1 MTLGINLCLL
11 SDQKK
16 QMRVSL
22 RHNCL
27 CKSLAQLVGWLDFRI
42 TRVISKD
49 NPHLIT
55 AHFPDFLLCVE
66 TASKMDSGDPLP
78 PRVQVLCH
86 SFLWKRLDILICL

>member
-1 MTLGINLCLL
+1 
-11 SDQKK
+11 
-16 QMRVSL
+16 MRVSL

-27 CKSLAQLVGWLDFRI
+27 SKSLAQLVGWLDFRI

-66 TASKMDSGDPLP
+66 TASKMDSGDP
-78 PRVQVLCH
+78 
-86 SFLWKRLDILICL
+86 CLLGSKSCVIPSSGRGWIY